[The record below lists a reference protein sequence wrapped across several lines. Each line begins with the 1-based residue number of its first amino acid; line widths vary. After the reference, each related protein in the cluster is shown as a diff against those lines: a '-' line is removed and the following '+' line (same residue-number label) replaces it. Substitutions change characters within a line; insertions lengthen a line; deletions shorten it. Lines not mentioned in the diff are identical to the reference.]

1 MTQLSQMSTVL
12 PMLMPQS
19 REITGITGGGD
30 GDSIE
35 LRHKIQQHQVI
46 QVDDDGASASPLARN
61 LFEKT
66 VNTKKNIY
74 STEPIPLNNPWT
86 FWVDRTERGVNLE
99 QYDAN
104 LRRIY
109 TVYTVQRFWAVY
121 YNIPKPSDLQPR
133 SSLHMMRDDRKP
145 VWEEEYNCKG
155 GTFRLRL
162 QKKDSNKVWKE
173 LLMAAIGEQ
182 LNEFV
187 HEKDEIC
194 GVSISTREKE
204 DVVLI
209 WNTNAELAKESKILE
224 CLRLIL
230 PDTTFLSTFYKPHV
244 THHAFEKAN
253 KKGHHQ
259 GGSQG
264 HGGGRGFKLH
274 GPERTFI
281 SGGDH

>member
-1 MTQLSQMSTVL
+1 MSMSPMSGMGL
-12 PMLMPQS
+12 PLMIPPK
-19 REITGITGGGD
+19 RETTAGAGD
-30 GDSIE
+30 CNSIE
-35 LRHKIQQHQVI
+35 LRRKQHQHDLD
-46 QVDDDGASASPLARN
+46 QEDDPAVKN

-66 VNTKKNIY
+66 VNSKKNIY

-121 YNIPKPSDLQPR
+121 YNIPKPADLQVR

-155 GTFRLRL
+155 GTFRLRVH
-162 QKKDSNKVWKE
+162 KKDSNKVWKE

-204 DVVLI
+204 DCVLI
-209 WNTNAELAKESKILE
+209 WNTSAELAKESRILE

-230 PDTTFLSTFYKPHV
+230 PDTTFVSTFYKPHV

-253 KKGHHQ
+253 KKGPTSH
-259 GGSQG
+259 
-264 HGGGRGFKLH
+264 GRGFKLH
-274 GPERTFI
+274 GPERTLVT
-281 SGGDH
+281 SGVDH

>member
-1 MTQLSQMSTVL
+1 MGT
-12 PMLMPQS
+12 PMMMAPK
-19 REITGITGGGD
+19 RETTTGGGD
-30 GDSIE
+30 CNSIE
-35 LRHKIQQHQVI
+35 LRHKHQHELDHE
-46 QVDDDGASASPLARN
+46 DDPAVKN

-66 VNTKKNIY
+66 VNSKKNIY

-121 YNIPKPSDLQPR
+121 YNIPKPADLHVR

-155 GTFRLRL
+155 GTFRLRVH
-162 QKKDSNKVWKE
+162 KKDSNKVWKE

-204 DVVLI
+204 DCVLI
-209 WNTNAELAKESKILE
+209 WNTSAELAKESRILE

-230 PDTTFLSTFYKPHV
+230 PDTTFVSTFYKPHV

-253 KKGHHQ
+253 GQANHKKGPNSH
-259 GGSQG
+259 
-264 HGGGRGFKLH
+264 GRGFKLH
-274 GPERTFI
+274 GPERAFVT
-281 SGGDH
+281 SGVDH